1 MRYVAGLLWLFTA
14 SFATEDIDFLV
25 EEHSLPRIRELTQ
38 QMGFRWNP
46 TPLLLKDGGVII
58 HRLFKGKGEDLVVL
72 DLLLVI
78 PSTAPAWASRHEVT
92 TDFGPIRV
100 CSPAGLIHLKSLR
113 RSGQD
118 EDDIQRLKEVNHES

>member
-38 QMGFRWNP
+38 QMGFRWNS
-46 TPLLLKDGGVII
+46 TPLLLVT
-58 HRLFKGKGEDLVVL
+58 
-72 DLLLVI
+72 